1 MRPPWRQGTMTLA
14 KGLRILCLLG
24 GLTLLAGMLWH
35 VGLAGLSAGLQTL
48 GLWLVPFFLL
58 DSVSLLLHT
67 AGWAACFPGPE
78 HRVSLWRLC
87 LVRMAG
93 GAINQ
98 VTPTADLGGEV
109 IKVVLLGSWLPRTQA
124 MAAVIIDKTSIALAQ
139 MGYLNLG
146 IVYAAGYLP
155 LPAGAQR
162 GVHLTTGLIA
172 LGLGG
177 FIVCQRYGLLS
188 PLVQRLG
195 SRKYGQAQ
203 LHRLSQRLSAVDT
216 HLGTYY
222 MAHPWRF
229 GCSVL
234 LHFLAFVFDA
244 IQMYILFCLLLG
256 ESAPGFFKAIV
267 AAVAV
272 AILEQIFFFV
282 PGRLGTLEG
291 IRFTVLSALG
301 IGDVYALAFGL
312 VARLHQLFWNG
323 LGLLAYAVCMRWP
336 GLHEKKAV
344 QPASHIV

>member
-1 MRPPWRQGTMTLA
+1 MRLTWPQGTMTLA
-14 KGLRILCLLG
+14 KGFRVLCFLG
-24 GLTLLAGMLWH
+24 GLALLGGMLWH
-35 VGLAGLSAGLQTL
+35 VGLTGLSAGLHAL

-58 DSVSLLLHT
+58 DSVSSLLHT
-67 AGWAACFPGPE
+67 AGWAACFPGSQR
-78 HRVSLWRLC
+78 RVRLWRLY

-109 IKVVLLGSWLPRTQA
+109 VKVVLLGSLLPRAQA
-124 MAAVIIDKTSIALAQ
+124 MAAVVIDKTSIALGQ
-139 MGYLNLG
+139 IGYLNVGTLY
-146 IVYAAGYLP
+146 VAGHLP

-162 GVHLTTGLIA
+162 GVHLTTVLIA
-172 LGLGG
+172 LVLGG

-188 PLVQRLG
+188 TFVQGLG
-195 SRKYGQAQ
+195 VFKYGQAR
-203 LHRLSQRLSAVDT
+203 LHRLSQRLTLLDA

-222 MAHPWRF
+222 KAHPWRF
-229 GCSVL
+229 GRSVL

-244 IQMYILFCLLLG
+244 MQTYILLCLLLG
-256 ESAPGFFKAIV
+256 ESAPGFFTAIG

-282 PGRLGTLEG
+282 PGRLGTMEG

-312 VARLHQLFWNG
+312 VARLHQLFWNS

-336 GLHEKKAV
+336 GLHEKKAG
-344 QPASHIV
+344 QPMPHVV

>member
-1 MRPPWRQGTMTLA
+1 MTLV
-14 KGLRILCLLG
+14 KGFRSLCFLAE
-24 GLTLLAGMLWH
+24 LTLLGGMLWH
-35 VGLAGLSAGLQTL
+35 VGLAGLSAGLQVL

-58 DSVSLLLHT
+58 DSISWFLHT
-67 AGWAACFPGPE
+67 AGWAACFPGPQR
-78 HRVSLWRLC
+78 HVRLWRLC

-109 IKVVLLGSWLPRTQA
+109 VKVVLLGALLPRAQA
-124 MAAVIIDKTSIALAQ
+124 MAAVVIDKTSIALAQ
-139 MGYLNLG
+139 IGYLN
-146 IVYAAGYLP
+146 AGTLYVAGHLP

-162 GVHLTTGLIA
+162 GLHLTTGLIA
-172 LGLGG
+172 LGLGS
-177 FIVCQRYGLLS
+177 FVVCQRYGLLS
-188 PLVQRLG
+188 TFVQSLG
-195 SRKYGQAQ
+195 RCKYGQAR
-203 LHRLSQRLSAVDT
+203 LHRLSQRLAALDA

-229 GCSVL
+229 GRSVL

-244 IQMYILFCLLLG
+244 MQTYILLYLLLD
-256 ESAPGFFKAIV
+256 ESAPGFFTAIV
-267 AAVAV
+267 VAVAV

-282 PGRLGTLEG
+282 PGRLGTMEG

-312 VARLHQLFWNG
+312 VARLHHLFWNG

-336 GLHEKKAV
+336 GLYEKKSV
-344 QPASHIV
+344 QPTSYVV